1 MDKLRSLSKKIIK
14 PNTSLELQVIDW
26 YASNIEPATEADD
39 AEATEAKDKK
49 KYPKDLEYNIK
60 AYCNTK
66 KGTSVLLNINGFP
79 PHLYVNIPDN
89 FTNADC
95 SILID

>member
-14 PNTSLELQVIDW
+14 PNTGLELQVIDW
-26 YASNIEPATEADD
+26 YASNIEPVDEAAEA
-39 AEATEAKDKK
+39 AEATAEEDKK

-66 KGTSVLLNINGFP
+66 KGTSVFLILMGFHHIYMLIFRTILLTPIVVF
-79 PHLYVNIPDN
+79 L
-89 FTNADC
+89 
-95 SILID
+95 